1 MFFRWYRRKIAE
13 AVETKM
19 CYMGSCPNEKE
30 IVLCIIAPKT
40 INEQAYLIATR
51 IVGTQRARVNMLTGK
66 ADFMKQ
72 YNSYLIPVFAMAIAT
87 LLMFVCIFNPMGW

>member
-30 IVLCIIAPKT
+30 IVLCIIAPKD
-40 INEQAYLIATR
+40 YKR
-51 IVGTQRARVNMLTGK
+51 TGISHCDTDCWNTTCK
-66 ADFMKQ
+66 
-72 YNSYLIPVFAMAIAT
+72 SYHVDRK
-87 LLMFVCIFNPMGW
+87 G